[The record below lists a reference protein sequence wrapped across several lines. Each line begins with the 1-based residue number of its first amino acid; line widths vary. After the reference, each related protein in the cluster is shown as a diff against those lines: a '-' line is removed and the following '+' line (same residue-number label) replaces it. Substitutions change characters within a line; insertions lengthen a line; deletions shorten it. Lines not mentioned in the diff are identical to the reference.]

1 MSNYHEQQSHFPG
14 QNQNQNLDENQRNGL
29 GQHEQVWSL
38 TENITMNGGNQQ
50 GGYQDN
56 QRAYGSGHQQ
66 TNRLGSEEPPPGL
79 MQSNRTDSI
88 NSTTVFVNPNDIQ
101 PRNSHRYTGVDISDQ
116 IPVNADQM
124 QFQQQQHTIVH
135 TQQTSGA
142 KRRHSDSESHQ
153 HEAKVIVVSADGTIQ
168 NMPEDIMF
176 TEEIDIP
183 LGGSA
188 MDDQATKHEYNQDS
202 NHSWASSNFL
212 ISESSSVPE
221 HQLAGSHPSPSGV
234 DPSTVNYL
242 GHYLFDVMFT
252 KLTQGSKNKHWDYSS
267 QMKKLYIDMNKWVQ
281 VEFRVGSSP
290 PDGLYIRALPIY
302 AEATHIRDPVKRCP
316 NHASP
321 SDPTNANCHYPHH
334 LIRFDSETSNYCE
347 DTDSGRLSVVM
358 PVQTPHQ
365 GTDKISKLM
374 KFMCLGSDVGGINR
388 RPLKVIFTLEEG
400 LGRVVGRKVVDVR
413 ICSCPKRD
421 KQQEELRLE
430 NQEGQARRIAERFA
444 SSTVVVPNNQMMPP
458 PGKKLLEKE
467 PIVMVPVH
475 ADDFKKLNEFAE
487 AAWVMRDPGNADSI
501 KETRRKLLHQHNTQL
516 LKKLEKNKKPSS

>member
-1 MSNYHEQQSHFPG
+1 MSGYQEHQFNFPG
-14 QNQNQNLDENQRNGL
+14 QTPTLNQSETQRNGL
-29 GQHEQVWSL
+29 GEHEQVWTL
-38 TENITMNGGNQQ
+38 TDNTMNGGNQQ
-50 GGYQDN
+50 GGYQDS
-56 QRAYGSGHQQ
+56 QPSYGSGHPQ
-66 TNRLGSEEPPPGL
+66 NHHMGSEEPPPGL

-101 PRNSHRYTGVDISDQ
+101 PRNSHRYSGASLADQ
-116 IPVNADQM
+116 IPVSAEQM
-124 QFQQQQHTIVH
+124 IFQQQHVVPH
-135 TQQTSGA
+135 TQQTTSGV
-142 KRRHSDSESHQ
+142 KRRHSESESQQ
-153 HEAKVIVVSADGTIQ
+153 HEAKVIVVASDGTIQ
-168 NMPEDIMF
+168 NMTEDFLF

-188 MDDQATKHEYNQDS
+188 IDNQGTKIEMNQDS
-202 NHSWASSNFL
+202 NHSW
-212 ISESSSVPE
+212 SSSIPE
-221 HQLAGSHPSPSGV
+221 HQLSGSHPSPTGA

-252 KLTQGSKNKHWDYSS
+252 KLTQGSKNKHWDFSS
-267 QMKKLYIDMNKWVQ
+267 QLKKLYIDMNKWVQ
-281 VEFRVGSSP
+281 VEFRVGPSP
-290 PDGLYIRALPIY
+290 PDGLFIRALPIY

-316 NHASP
+316 NHASN
-321 SDPTNANCHYPHH
+321 SDPTNQNCDYPYH
-334 LIRFDSETSNYCE
+334 LIRFDSETSNYGE
-347 DTDSGRLSVVM
+347 DTESGRLSVVF

-365 GTDKISKLM
+365 GTDKTSKLM

-421 KQQEELRLE
+421 KQQEEARLE
-430 NQEGQARRIAERFA
+430 VQEGQARRIAERFA

-467 PIVMVPVH
+467 PIIMVPVH

-487 AAWVMRDPGNADSI
+487 AAWVMREVTKDPRNADSIKDSI
-501 KETRRKLLHQHNTQL
+501 KETRRRLLHKHNSQL
-516 LKKLEKNKKPSS
+516 LKTLEKNKKPS